1 MKPFVKKSIFLFFFC
16 FLSFQTF
23 AQTAKYKGM
32 LQMTNY
38 NGLEAY
44 VVVTLVDPKGNP
56 EKTLYM
62 MGPDKKWYNGF
73 KQWFAKLSNKKENLN
88 AITGA
93 SVAGGDR
100 SIFNFSVDESKL
112 NKGYKIRFE
121 SSVED
126 QKNYTNDLEI
136 PFTTDDITKKTD
148 GTGYIRYVK
157 LSKAQ

>member
-1 MKPFVKKSIFLFFFC
+1 MNAYIKQSLIFICVC

-23 AQTAKYKGM
+23 AQATKYKGM

-44 VVVTLVDPKGNP
+44 VVVSLVDAKGNA
-56 EKTLYM
+56 EKTLCM

-73 KQWFAKLSNKKENLN
+73 KDWFAKLSKKKENLN

-93 SVAGGDR
+93 SIAGGDR
-100 SIFNFSVDESKL
+100 ATFTFTIDEAKI

-126 QKNYTNDLEI
+126 QKNYINDLEI
-136 PFTTDDITKKTD
+136 PFTTEAVTKKTD

-157 LSKAQ
+157 LSKVQ

>member
-1 MKPFVKKSIFLFFFC
+1 MKPYIKQIFILTCLCFFSI
-16 FLSFQTF
+16 QGF
-23 AQTAKYKGM
+23 AQNTKYKGM

-44 VVVTLVDPKGNP
+44 VVVSLIDAKGNY

-73 KQWFAKLSNKKENLN
+73 KEWFSKLSKKKENLN

-93 SVAGGDR
+93 SIAGGNR
-100 SIFNFSVDESKL
+100 ATFSFMVDESKI

-121 SSVED
+121 SAVED
-126 QKNYTNDLEI
+126 QNYYIKDLEI
-136 PFTTDDITKKTD
+136 PFTTDEITKKTD
-148 GTGYIRYVK
+148 GTGYVRYVK
-157 LSKAQ
+157 LSKVQ

>member
-1 MKPFVKKSIFLFFFC
+1 MKPFIKKSLLLFC
-16 FLSFQTF
+16 LSFFSIQAF
-23 AQTAKYKGM
+23 AQTSKYKGM

-44 VVVTLVDPKGNP
+44 VVVSLIDEKGNA

-62 MGPDKKWYNGF
+62 MGPDKQWYNGF
-73 KQWFAKLSNKKENLN
+73 KEWFAKLSNKKENLS

-100 SIFNFSVDESKL
+100 SIFTFSVDESKI

-126 QKNYTNDLEI
+126 QKNYTTDLEI
-136 PFTTDDITKKTD
+136 PFTTEAITKKTD

-157 LSKAQ
+157 LSKVQ

>member
-1 MKPFVKKSIFLFFFC
+1 MKSIIKQSLIVICLCFFA
-16 FLSFQTF
+16 FQAS
-23 AQTAKYKGM
+23 AQATKYKGM

-44 VVVTLVDPKGNP
+44 VVVSLVDAKGNA

-73 KQWFAKLSNKKENLN
+73 KDWFAKLSKKKENLN

-100 SIFNFSVDESKL
+100 ATFTFTIDEAKI

-121 SSVED
+121 SAVED

-136 PFTTDDITKKTD
+136 PFTTEDITKKTD

-157 LSKAQ
+157 LSKVQ

>member
-1 MKPFVKKSIFLFFFC
+1 MKPFIKQSLILVCLCFF
-16 FLSFQTF
+16 SFQAF
-23 AQTAKYKGM
+23 AQSAKYKGM

-38 NGLEAY
+38 KGLEAY
-44 VVVTLVDPKGNP
+44 VVVSLVDSKGNP

-73 KQWFAKLSNKKENLN
+73 KEWFAKLSTKKENLN

-93 SVAGGDR
+93 SIAGGDR
-100 SIFNFSVDESKL
+100 STFTFTIDETKI

-121 SSVED
+121 SAVED

-136 PFTTDDITKKTD
+136 PFTTEDITKKTD

-157 LSKAQ
+157 LSKVQ

>member
-1 MKPFVKKSIFLFFFC
+1 MKPFIKKSLLLFC
-16 FLSFQTF
+16 LSFFSIQAF
-23 AQTAKYKGM
+23 AQTSKYKGM

-44 VVVTLVDPKGNP
+44 VVVSLVDSKGNP

-73 KQWFAKLSNKKENLN
+73 KEWFAKLSNKKENLN

-93 SVAGGDR
+93 SIAGGDR
-100 SIFNFSVDESKL
+100 STFTFTIDETKI

-121 SSVED
+121 SAVED

-136 PFTTDDITKKTD
+136 PFTTEDITKKTD

-157 LSKAQ
+157 LSKVQ